1 MTREDPVLGQKTAI
15 IFVADRNFLV
25 PSILAMLQI
34 SRQKDTMSVADLFLF
49 TTDLDDTDF
58 RTITDLVT
66 THGITTIRL
75 DLDKVLSEQETLS
88 FRKTHISISA
98 LGRFFTGSCIDS
110 KYENILYIDG
120 DVQVIGSIFDLANAD
135 IPDDKILG
143 VIDKQFLKAKERD
156 KSGEKTREYLKK
168 LGILHEADYFNS
180 GVLAAKRETWIN
192 LCKEAFDY
200 FVKHSEDCM
209 FHDQSALNAVSVGRR
224 LPMSPKYNFTTMF
237 AENNLLNIVKPSII
251 HFTGAEKPWFSK
263 ARPWQGRFM
272 ASYAEL
278 LKQFPQLEAFYS
290 LGEYFHSS
298 GQSGLNKIDRHA
310 NRMWFLTR
318 ILTPWRVILRRRKLL
333 NYLKTTRFFI

>member
-1 MTREDPVLGQKTAI
+1 MGHKTAI

-34 SRQKDTMSVADLFLF
+34 SRQNDTMSVADLFLF
-49 TTDLDDTDF
+49 TTDLNDEDF

-66 THGITTIRL
+66 DHGITTIKL
-75 DLDKVLSEQETLS
+75 DLDKVLSEQESLS
-88 FRKTHISISA
+88 FRETHISIST
-98 LGRFFTGSCIDS
+98 LGRFFTGPCIDP

-120 DVQVIGSIFDLANAD
+120 DVQVVGSIFDLANAD
-135 IPDDKILG
+135 IPDGKMLG
-143 VIDKQFLKAKERD
+143 AIDRHFLKAKEHD

-168 LGILHEADYFNS
+168 LGVSHESDYFNA
-180 GVLAAKRETWIN
+180 GILAAKRETWIN

-200 FVKHSEDCM
+200 FVNHSKDCM
-209 FHDQSALNAVSVGRR
+209 FHDQSALNAVCVGRR

-237 AENNLLNIVKPSII
+237 AENNFVNTVRPSII

-263 ARPWQGRFM
+263 ARPWQGRFI
-272 ASYAEL
+272 ASYVEL

-290 LGEYFHSS
+290 LKQYFHSS
-298 GQSGLNKIDRHA
+298 GQAGLSRIDRHA
-310 NRMWFLTR
+310 NRMWLLTR
-318 ILTPWRVILRRRKLL
+318 ILTPWRVILRRRRLM